1 MERLG
6 GGGHM
11 NVAGAQLEDIT
22 MADAKN
28 TVINVVTDMI
38 EEGDI

>member
-1 MERLG
+1 MERLN

-11 NVAGAQLEDIT
+11 NVAGAQLDGYTIEE
-22 MADAKN
+22 AKN
-28 TVINVVTDMI
+28 CLRETVKLMI